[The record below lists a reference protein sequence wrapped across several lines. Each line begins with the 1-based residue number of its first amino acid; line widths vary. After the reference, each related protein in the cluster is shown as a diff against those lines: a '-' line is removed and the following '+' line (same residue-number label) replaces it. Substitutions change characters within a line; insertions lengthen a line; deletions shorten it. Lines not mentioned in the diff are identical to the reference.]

1 MPMIDI
7 CFEDIEQNDLIN
19 DSFLQSWF
27 LSVIQRFDKK
37 QGDITIVFCSDAY
50 ILEMNRSHLNHDYYT
65 DIITFDYCE
74 GDLVSGDLFISLD
87 TVLSNSIELE
97 TSFIDEIHRV
107 CVHGLLHLLGF
118 KDKTDDDEK
127 EMRLQEDIMLS
138 IR

>member
-1 MPMIDI
+1 MIDI
-7 CFEDIEQNDLIN
+7 CFEDIEQNELVN

-27 LSVIQRFDKK
+27 LSVIQRFNKE

-87 TVLSNSIELE
+87 TVLSNSIELG
-97 TSFIDEIHRV
+97 TSFTDEIHRV

-118 KDKTDDDEK
+118 KDKTDDDER
-127 EMRLQEDIMLS
+127 EMRRQEDIMLS

>member
-1 MPMIDI
+1 MIDI
-7 CFEDIEQNDLIN
+7 CFEDIEQNELVN

-27 LSVIQRFDKK
+27 LTVIQRFDKE

-87 TVLSNSIELE
+87 TVLSNSIELG
-97 TSFIDEIHRV
+97 TSFTDEIHRV

-118 KDKTDDDEK
+118 KDKTGDDER
-127 EMRLQEDIMLS
+127 EMRRQEDIMLS

>member
-1 MPMIDI
+1 MIDI
-7 CFEDIEQNDLIN
+7 CFEDIEQNEFVN

-27 LSVIQRFDKK
+27 LTVIQRFDKE

-87 TVLSNSIELE
+87 TVLSNSIELG
-97 TSFIDEIHRV
+97 TSFTDEIHRV

-127 EMRLQEDIMLS
+127 EMRRQEDIMLS

>member
-1 MPMIDI
+1 MIDI
-7 CFEDIEQNDLIN
+7 CFEDIEQNELVN

-27 LSVIQRFDKK
+27 LTVIQRFDKE

-87 TVLSNSIELE
+87 TVLSNSIELG
-97 TSFIDEIHRV
+97 TSFTDEIHRV

-118 KDKTDDDEK
+118 KDKTDNDER
-127 EMRLQEDIMLS
+127 EMRRQEDIMLS

>member
-1 MPMIDI
+1 MIDI

-19 DSFLQSWF
+19 ESFLQSWF
-27 LSVIQRFDKK
+27 LSVIQRFNKEK
-37 QGDITIVFCSDAY
+37 GDITIVFCSDAY

-127 EMRLQEDIMLS
+127 EMRRQEDIMLS

>member
-1 MPMIDI
+1 MIDI
-7 CFEDIEQNDLIN
+7 CFEDIEQNELVN

-27 LSVIQRFDKK
+27 LTVIQRFDKE

-65 DIITFDYCE
+65 DIITFDYCD

-87 TVLSNSIELE
+87 TVLSNSIELG
-97 TSFIDEIHRV
+97 TSFTDEIHRV

-118 KDKTDDDEK
+118 KDKTDDDER
-127 EMRLQEDIMLS
+127 EMRRQEDIMLS

>member
-1 MPMIDI
+1 MIDI
-7 CFEDIEQNDLIN
+7 CFEDIEQNELVN
-19 DSFLQSWF
+19 DSFLQTWF
-27 LSVIQRFDKK
+27 LTVIQRFDKE

-127 EMRLQEDIMLS
+127 EMRRQEDIMLS

>member
-1 MPMIDI
+1 MIDI
-7 CFEDIEQNDLIN
+7 CFEDIDQNELVN

-27 LSVIQRFDKK
+27 LTVIQRFDKE

-87 TVLSNSIELE
+87 TVLSNSIELG
-97 TSFIDEIHRV
+97 TSFTDEIHRV

-118 KDKTDDDEK
+118 KDKTDDDER
-127 EMRLQEDIMLS
+127 EMRRQEDIMLS

>member
-1 MPMIDI
+1 MIDI
-7 CFEDIEQNDLIN
+7 CFEDIEQNELVN

-27 LSVIQRFDKK
+27 LTVIQRFDKE
-37 QGDITIVFCSDAY
+37 QGDITVVFCSDAY

-87 TVLSNSIELE
+87 TVLSNSIELG
-97 TSFIDEIHRV
+97 TSFTDEIHRV

-118 KDKTDDDEK
+118 KDKTYDDER
-127 EMRLQEDIMLS
+127 EMRRQEDIMLS

>member
-1 MPMIDI
+1 MIDI
-7 CFEDIEQNDLIN
+7 CFEDIEQNELVN

-27 LSVIQRFDKK
+27 LTVIQRFDKE

-87 TVLSNSIELE
+87 TVLSNSIELG
-97 TSFIDEIHRV
+97 TSFTDEIHRV

-118 KDKTDDDEK
+118 KDKTDEDER
-127 EMRLQEDIMLS
+127 EMRRQEDIMLS

>member
-1 MPMIDI
+1 MIDI
-7 CFEDIEQNDLIN
+7 CFEDIEQNDLVN
-19 DSFLQSWF
+19 VSFLQSWF
-27 LSVIQRFDKK
+27 LSVIQRFNKQ
-37 QGDITIVFCSDAY
+37 QGDITIVFCSDPY

-87 TVLSNSIELE
+87 TVLSNSIELG

-118 KDKTDDDEK
+118 KDKTAEDEK
-127 EMRLQEDIMLS
+127 EMRRQEDIMLS

>member
-1 MPMIDI
+1 MIDI
-7 CFEDIEQNDLIN
+7 CFEDIEQNDLVN
-19 DSFLQSWF
+19 VSFLQSWF
-27 LSVIQRFDKK
+27 LSVIQRFNKQ
-37 QGDITIVFCSDAY
+37 QGDITIVFCSDPY

-87 TVLSNSIELE
+87 TVSSNSIELG

-118 KDKTDDDEK
+118 NDKTAEDEK
-127 EMRLQEDIMLS
+127 EMRRQEDIMLS

>member
-1 MPMIDI
+1 MIDI
-7 CFEDIEQNDLIN
+7 CFEDIEQNDLVN
-19 DSFLQSWF
+19 VSFLQSWF
-27 LSVIQRFDKK
+27 LSVIQRFNKQ
-37 QGDITIVFCSDAY
+37 QGDITIVFCSDPY

-87 TVLSNSIELE
+87 TVSSNSIELG

-118 KDKTDDDEK
+118 KDKTAEDEK
-127 EMRLQEDIMLS
+127 EMRRQEDIMLS

>member
-27 LSVIQRFDKK
+27 LSVIQRFNKE

-87 TVLSNSIELE
+87 TVLSNSIELG
-97 TSFIDEIHRV
+97 TSFTDEIHRV

-118 KDKTDDDEK
+118 KDKTDDDER
-127 EMRLQEDIMLS
+127 EMRRQEDIMLS

>member
-1 MPMIDI
+1 MIDI
-7 CFEDIEQNDLIN
+7 CFEDIEQNELVN

-27 LSVIQRFDKK
+27 LTVIQRFDKE
-37 QGDITIVFCSDAY
+37 QGDITVVFCSDAY

-87 TVLSNSIELE
+87 TVLSNSIELG
-97 TSFIDEIHRV
+97 TSFTDEIHRV

-127 EMRLQEDIMLS
+127 EMRRQEDIMLS

>member
-1 MPMIDI
+1 MIDI
-7 CFEDIEQNDLIN
+7 CFEDIEQNDLVN
-19 DSFLQSWF
+19 VSFLQSWF
-27 LSVIQRFDKK
+27 LSVIQRFNKQ
-37 QGDITIVFCSDAY
+37 QGDITIVFCSDPY

-87 TVLSNSIELE
+87 TVSSNSIELG
-97 TSFIDEIHRV
+97 TSFIDETHRV

-118 KDKTDDDEK
+118 KDKTAEDEK
-127 EMRLQEDIMLS
+127 EMRRQEDIMLS

>member
-1 MPMIDI
+1 MIDI
-7 CFEDIEQNDLIN
+7 CFEDIEQNELIN

-27 LSVIQRFDKK
+27 LSVIQMFNKE
-37 QGDITIVFCSDAY
+37 QGDITIVFCSDVY

-127 EMRLQEDIMLS
+127 EMRRQEDIMLS

>member
-1 MPMIDI
+1 MIDI

-19 DSFLQSWF
+19 ESFLQSWF
-27 LSVIQRFDKK
+27 LSVIQRFNKEK
-37 QGDITIVFCSDAY
+37 GDITIVFCSDAY

>member
-1 MPMIDI
+1 MIDI
-7 CFEDIEQNDLIN
+7 CFEDIEQNELVN

-27 LSVIQRFDKK
+27 LTVIQRFDKE

-87 TVLSNSIELE
+87 TVLSNSIELG
-97 TSFIDEIHRV
+97 TSFTDEIHRV

-118 KDKTDDDEK
+118 KDKTDDDER
-127 EMRLQEDIMLS
+127 EMRRQEDIMLS

>member
-1 MPMIDI
+1 MIDI
-7 CFEDIEQNDLIN
+7 CFEDIEQNELIN

-27 LSVIQRFDKK
+27 LSVIQKFNKV

-118 KDKTDDDEK
+118 KDKTEDDER
-127 EMRLQEDIMLS
+127 EMRRQEDIMLS

>member
-1 MPMIDI
+1 MIDI
-7 CFEDIEQNDLIN
+7 CFEDIEQNDLVN
-19 DSFLQSWF
+19 VSFLQSWF
-27 LSVIQRFDKK
+27 LSVIQRFNKQ
-37 QGDITIVFCSDAY
+37 QGDITIVFCSDQY

-87 TVLSNSIELE
+87 TVSSNSIELG

-118 KDKTDDDEK
+118 KDKTAEDEK
-127 EMRLQEDIMLS
+127 EMRRQEDIMLS

>member
-1 MPMIDI
+1 MIDI
-7 CFEDIEQNDLIN
+7 CFEDIEQNDLVN
-19 DSFLQSWF
+19 VSFLQSWF
-27 LSVIQRFDKK
+27 LSVIQRFNKQ
-37 QGDITIVFCSDAY
+37 QGDITIVFCSDPY
-50 ILEMNRSHLNHDYYT
+50 ILEMNRSHLNHDYFT

-87 TVLSNSIELE
+87 TVSSNSIELG

-118 KDKTDDDEK
+118 KDKTAEDEK
-127 EMRLQEDIMLS
+127 EMRRQEDIMLS

>member
-1 MPMIDI
+1 MIDI
-7 CFEDIEQNDLIN
+7 CFEDIEQNELVN

-27 LSVIQRFDKK
+27 LTVIQRFDKE
-37 QGDITIVFCSDAY
+37 QGDITVVFCSNAY

-87 TVLSNSIELE
+87 TVLSNSIELGI
-97 TSFIDEIHRV
+97 SFTDEIHRV

-118 KDKTDDDEK
+118 KDKTDDDER
-127 EMRLQEDIMLS
+127 EMRRQEDIMLS

>member
-1 MPMIDI
+1 MIDI
-7 CFEDIEQNDLIN
+7 CFEDIEQNELVN

-27 LSVIQRFDKK
+27 LTVIQRFDKE

-87 TVLSNSIELE
+87 TVLSNSIELG
-97 TSFIDEIHRV
+97 TSFTDEIHRV

-127 EMRLQEDIMLS
+127 EMRRQEDIMLS